1 VRELV
6 VFRDGDITVST
17 DRLIFYTF
25 GYDHPEDKVISFLK
39 YIPARLASR
48 FDIEWMEYRWNFMGE
63 DMVRPRELFS
73 PENHLKLIGSFKKSF
88 PGYLHYSR
96 MLKRWLIAVP
106 KRLIWRVFDP
116 SQCLIEL
123 LKKSERDSLE
133 EKAIQLIGKLSSESE
148 VPLAFFGIHGSIS
161 LGMHHE
167 GSDIDVAVYGES
179 NFRRV
184 IDAMKRLEVKG
195 EISLVRE
202 TFYDE
207 RKLNKGIFS
216 HVRFNVNAT
225 RTPSEISDRRLNF
238 EPIAQV
244 EASCKVVND
253 DEAMF
258 RPAIY
263 KVSECAIESGPSFYA
278 DRVLEVCVMIGQF
291 RSLASN
297 GDKMLVR
304 GMLERV
310 RDDNEEWFRIVVGSG
325 LRDEYM
331 RPL

>member
-6 VFRDGDITVST
+6 VFRDGEIIVST
-17 DRLIFYTF
+17 DRFIFYTF
-25 GYDHPEDKVISFLK
+25 GYDHPEDRVISFLK
-39 YIPARLASR
+39 YVPARHASR
-48 FDIEWMEYRWNFMGE
+48 FSIEWTKYRWSFMGE
-63 DMVRPRELFS
+63 DMVRPKELFS

-88 PGYLHYSR
+88 PQYLRYSR

-106 KRLIWRVFDP
+106 KRLILRVFDP
-116 SQCLIEL
+116 SQCLVEL
-123 LKKSERDSLE
+123 LKEDERDFLE

-148 VPLAFFGIHGSIS
+148 VPLASFGIHGSIS

-167 GSDIDVAVYGES
+167 GSDIDVIVYGS
-179 NFRRV
+179 SSFRRV
-184 IDAMKRLEVKG
+184 IEAMKRLEGKG

-207 RKLNKGIFS
+207 RKLNKGIFN

-225 RTPSEISDRRLNF
+225 RTLSEISDRRLHF
-238 EPIAQV
+238 EPIAQI

-310 RDDNEEWFRIVVGSG
+310 RSDDEEWFRIVVGSG

>member
-6 VFRDGDITVST
+6 VFRDGDVIVSA
-17 DRLIFYTF
+17 DRFIFYTF
-25 GYDHPEDKVISFLK
+25 GYDHPEDRVISFLK
-39 YIPARLASR
+39 YVPAKHASR
-48 FDIEWMEYRWNFMGE
+48 FCIEWTKYGWSFMGE
-63 DMVRPRELFS
+63 DMVRPKELFS

-133 EKAIQLIGKLSSESE
+133 EKAIQLINKLSSESD
-148 VPLAFFGIHGSIS
+148 VPLASFGIHGSIS

-167 GSDIDVAVYGES
+167 GSDIDVIVYGAS
-179 NFRRV
+179 SFSRV
-184 IDAMKRLEVKG
+184 IDAMKMLEGKG
-195 EISLVRE
+195 EIDLVRE

-207 RKLNKGIFS
+207 RKLNKGIFN

-225 RTPSEISDRRLNF
+225 RTLSEICPRMLHF
-238 EPIAQV
+238 EPVAQI

-278 DRVLEVCVMIGQF
+278 DSVSEVCVMIGQF
-291 RSLASN
+291 RSLASK
-297 GDKMLVR
+297 GDKILVS

-310 RDDNEEWFRIVVGSG
+310 RSDDEEWFRIVVGSG

>member
-1 VRELV
+1 LFVL
-6 VFRDGDITVST
+6 RDGDIIVST
-17 DRLIFYTF
+17 DRFIFYTF
-25 GYDHPEDKVISFLK
+25 GYSHPEDRVISFLK
-39 YIPARLASR
+39 YVPARHASR
-48 FDIEWMEYRWNFMGE
+48 FDMEWMEYRWNFIGE
-63 DMVRPRELFS
+63 DMVRPKELFS

-88 PGYLHYSR
+88 PDYLYYSR

-116 SQCLIEL
+116 SQCLVEL
-123 LKKSERDSLE
+123 LKEDKRDFLE
-133 EKAIQLIGKLSSESE
+133 EKAIQLIGKLSSESG
-148 VPLAFFGIHGSIS
+148 VPLASFGIHGSIS

-167 GSDIDVAVYGES
+167 GSDIDVIVYGAS

-184 IDAMKRLEVKG
+184 IDAMKRLEGKG

-225 RTPSEISDRRLNF
+225 RTQSEISDRRLHF
-238 EPIAQV
+238 EPIAKV
-244 EASCKVVND
+244 EASCKVID
-253 DEAMF
+253 DGEAMF

-278 DRVLEVCVMIGQF
+278 DRVSEVCVMIGQF
-291 RSLASN
+291 RSLASK

-310 RDDNEEWFRIVVGSG
+310 RSDDEEWFRIVVGSG
-325 LRDEYM
+325 LKDEYM